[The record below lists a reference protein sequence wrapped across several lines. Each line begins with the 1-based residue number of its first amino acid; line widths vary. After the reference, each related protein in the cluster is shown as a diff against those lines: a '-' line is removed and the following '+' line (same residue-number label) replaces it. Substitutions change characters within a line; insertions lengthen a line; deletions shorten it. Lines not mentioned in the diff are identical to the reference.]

1 MFENYQ
7 TKFKVT
13 SFPKISM
20 VEKGEKMA
28 DDFKVANVI
37 CNFLENATCSL
48 GITTNNHYN
57 QNYSFRNPVKT
68 AFEKLAQYPIN
79 TRCFHFLPTDQ
90 QSMRLFQWTFYF
102 SGHFVGQQALKG

>member
-1 MFENYQ
+1 
-7 TKFKVT
+7 
-13 SFPKISM
+13 M
-20 VEKGEKMA
+20 VEKGEKMT

-48 GITTNNHYN
+48 GITTNNHHN

>member
-1 MFENYQ
+1 
-7 TKFKVT
+7 
-13 SFPKISM
+13 M

-57 QNYSFRNPVKT
+57 
-68 AFEKLAQYPIN
+68 
-79 TRCFHFLPTDQ
+79 
-90 QSMRLFQWTFYF
+90 
-102 SGHFVGQQALKG
+102 